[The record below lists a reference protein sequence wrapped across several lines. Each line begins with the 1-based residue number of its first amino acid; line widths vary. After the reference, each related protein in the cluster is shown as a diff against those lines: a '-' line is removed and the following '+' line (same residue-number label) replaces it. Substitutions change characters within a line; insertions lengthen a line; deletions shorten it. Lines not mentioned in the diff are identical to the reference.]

1 MTEKLTNL
9 GDYVEKAYLT
19 YSMKVV
25 TDRSLPFVQD
35 GLKPVH
41 RRIIYVMYKLGL
53 HNSIKHMK
61 SARIVGEVLGKF
73 HPHGDSSVYES
84 MVNMTDKQTNLR
96 YPIIDGQGNWG
107 SRDGDAWAAMR
118 YTEAKLHKI
127 ARCFID
133 EINLETVDFKPN
145 FDGSEIEPALLP
157 TRLPFLILN
166 GSYGI
171 AVALATNFPSHN
183 IKETIE
189 AAKLLLKKPK
199 ATFEDVME
207 IINGPDY
214 ITGCKIITPKS
225 EIVKVYKEGR
235 GNIRLRS
242 LWRVDKDKNGKDWT
256 LVFYEIPQGTCVEQ
270 IMEKIGDILNPN
282 LEAPNLKA
290 KQKEEKIRLK
300 KVFSDLIDSFTDLST
315 KKDGLAIAIKPKN
328 KKQDP
333 EQLALALCA
342 HTDLEMSMS
351 TNFNAID
358 ENKSPRNKNIREW
371 LREWC
376 DFRVETVRRRI
387 TEQLRKVNARLHIID
402 GKLLVI
408 DKIDAVIKLLKV
420 SDSPKEDLMKKFKL
434 DEIQAESILEMTL
447 RSIAKMGKLSLEED
461 KARLLIDKGIYEEQL
476 SDEKNIKKVILKE
489 LDEDL
494 KEFGDDRKTILDE
507 QPHATLNITADM
519 VQDKASNEMIAVS
532 ISERGWIGWK
542 VAKKITEIKPD
553 DFKFKTGDAFKRIF
567 IASRADTLAIIDNNG
582 KGYSLPL
589 IELAGRN
596 GADPFT
602 KRFNGA
608 KIVEGVIIS
617 NPETQK
623 YIIAG
628 EKGYGFVVK
637 GSDWITKQKAGKQ
650 LITLVKGENPL
661 PPVSLPEN
669 CDGKTNVVF
678 FNNENKFVSFP
689 LEDLK
694 EMPKGKGVAL
704 MHVDDNQ
711 KIVDID
717 IAKTDGTVT
726 LFTENNNY
734 ITLTEKDIKKVLGTR
749 KSSSKGKVLMKN
761 DKALSFHRPLNLN
774 NDTESDDTD
783 ESEES

>member
-1 MTEKLTNL
+1 MTEKITNL
-9 GDYVEKAYLT
+9 SDYTEKSYLT

-25 TDRSLPFVQD
+25 TDRALPFVQD

-41 RRIIYVMYKLGL
+41 RRIIYGMYKLGL

-61 SARIVGEVLGKF
+61 SARIVGEVLGKY

-84 MVNMTDKQTNLR
+84 MVNMSNKQTNLR

-145 FDGSEIEPALLP
+145 FDGSEIEPSLLP
-157 TRLPFLILN
+157 TRLPFLVLN

-171 AVALATNFPSHN
+171 AVGMATNFPSHN

-189 AAKLLLKKPK
+189 AAKLLLRKPK

-225 EIVKVYKEGR
+225 EIIKVYREGK

-242 LWRVDKDKNGKDWT
+242 LWKVEQDKNGKDWT
-256 LVFYEIPQGTCVEQ
+256 LVFYEIPQGTFVEK
-270 IMEKIGDILNPN
+270 IMESIGEILNPN
-282 LEAPNLKA
+282 LDAPTLKA

-315 KKDGLAIAIKPKN
+315 EEDGLAISIKPKN

-342 HTDLEMSMS
+342 HTELEMNMS
-351 TNFNAID
+351 TNFYAID
-358 ENKSPRNKNIREW
+358 ENKSPKNKNIREW
-371 LREWC
+371 IREWC
-376 DFRVETVRRRI
+376 DFRIETVRRRI
-387 TEQLRKVNARLHIID
+387 TEQLRKVNARLHIIE
-402 GKLLVI
+402 GRLLVI
-408 DKIDAVIKLLKV
+408 DKIDAVIKVLKI
-420 SDSPKEDLMKKFKL
+420 SDNPKEDLMKKFKL
-434 DEIQAESILEMTL
+434 DEIQAENILEMTL
-447 RSIAKMGKLSLEED
+447 RAIAKMGKISLEED
-461 KARLLIDKGIYEEQL
+461 KARLLIDKTLYEEQL
-476 SDEKNIKKVILKE
+476 SDEKNIKKLIIKE

-507 QPHATLNITADM
+507 QEPATLNITADM

-553 DFKFKTGDAFKRIF
+553 DFKFKTGDAFKRIY

-582 KGYSLPL
+582 KGYSIPL

-608 KIVEGVIIS
+608 KIVEGAIIS
-617 NPETQK
+617 NPEQK
-623 YIIAG
+623 YILAG
-628 EKGYGFVVK
+628 EKGYGFVIK

-650 LITLVKGENPL
+650 LITLLKGENPL
-661 PPVSLPEN
+661 KPILLPEIY
-669 CDGKTNVVF
+669 DEKTNVVL
-678 FNNENKFVSFP
+678 FNSENKFVSFP
-689 LEDLK
+689 LTDLK
-694 EMPKGKGVAL
+694 EMAKGKGVAL
-704 MHVDDNQ
+704 MHVSDNE
-711 KIVDID
+711 KILDID
-717 IAKTDGTVT
+717 IAKNDGTVT

-734 ITLTEKDIKKVLGTR
+734 VTLSEKDIKKVLGIR
-749 KSSSKGKVLMKN
+749 KATSKGKVLTKT
-761 DKALSFHRPLNLN
+761 DKALSFYTPLNLN
-774 NDTESDDTD
+774 TDTDSEDTE
-783 ESEES
+783 ENEES